1 MSFTL
6 LERGKS
12 EKLRLNKE
20 EFASTASLLV
30 SSSIDPIIH
39 SVGSTS
45 RLCSNEICNFWCN
58 HDTRCLKHRLFV
70 ENISSGDPNIY

>member
-1 MSFTL
+1 MYGQPLVRMSFTL

-45 RLCSNEICNFWCN
+45 RLCSNEIV
-58 HDTRCLKHRLFV
+58 T
-70 ENISSGDPNIY
+70 SGAIMILVV